1 MIYEVCLE
9 YGSFPVKERNGFFY
23 ERQAVPEFLK
33 DNTALV
39 EKLTKMNDL
48 FHELFLTIEC
58 KFDYIGGQFPD
69 KIEEIHALYE
79 ETTQEIR
86 EKYSDGVV
94 IYFEEFLL

>member
-23 ERQAVPEFLK
+23 ERQEVPDFLK
-33 DNTALV
+33 NDTALV

-48 FHELFLTIEC
+48 FHELFLTVEC

-69 KIEEIHALYE
+69 KIEEIRALYE

-86 EKYSDGVV
+86 EKYSDDVV